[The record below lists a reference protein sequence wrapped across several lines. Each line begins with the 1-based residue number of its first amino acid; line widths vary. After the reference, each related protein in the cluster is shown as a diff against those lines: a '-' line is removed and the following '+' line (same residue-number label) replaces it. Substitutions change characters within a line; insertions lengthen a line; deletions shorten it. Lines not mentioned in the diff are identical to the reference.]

1 VASIR
6 ILHVI
11 PAVAA
16 RYGGPSSAVVSM
28 CRALM
33 SHGVETL
40 IASTDAD
47 GTTRLDVPTGEVT
60 SWQGVPAVF
69 FTKAWSES
77 FKYSPTLSAWLGNHV
92 AEFDL
97 VHIHGVFSHAC
108 IAAASACR
116 RASVPY
122 VVRPLGTLAS
132 WSLGQKPLRK
142 RALLSLAAGKM
153 LRAAAGIHYTS
164 AEEQRSVEAALGL
177 SDGFVVPL
185 GIDSDLLDVPMI
197 PPADRQRNP
206 YVLALSRMHPK
217 KNLESLIRA
226 FLQMRASHRGWTLVI
241 AGTGD
246 AVYVDA
252 LRQLVAD
259 LGGADCVRFPGW
271 VEGSRKRDLVAAA
284 SLFVLCSKHEN
295 FGVAVLEALAASVP
309 VIVSAQVDLSSDV
322 DRAGAGWVTDGSD
335 AALATT
341 LTRALSD
348 AEARESRGAAAREL
362 ARRFTWPLVASR
374 LCQQYDTIVT
384 ARPVRVSGLT
394 VVPR

>member
-1 VASIR
+1 
-6 ILHVI
+6 
-11 PAVAA
+11 
-16 RYGGPSSAVVSM
+16 M
-28 CRALM
+28 CRALL
-33 SHGVETL
+33 SQGVETL

-47 GTTRLDVPTGEVT
+47 GSTRLDVPTGEVT
-60 SWQGVPAVF
+60 SWHGVPAVF
-69 FTKAWSES
+69 FRKAWSES
-77 FKYSPTLSAWLGNHV
+77 FKYSPTLSAWLGRHV

-97 VHIHGVFSHAC
+97 VHVHGVFSHAC

-122 VVRPLGTLAS
+122 IVRPLGTLAP

-177 SDGFVVPL
+177 SGGFVVPL
-185 GIDSDLLDVPMI
+185 GIDPDLLDVPMI
-197 PPADRQRNP
+197 QPADRQRNP
-206 YVLALSRMHPK
+206 YVLALSRIHPK

-226 FLQMRASHRGWTLVI
+226 FLQTRGSRGAWTLVI

-246 AVYVDA
+246 AAYVDA

-259 LGGADCVRFPGW
+259 LGAADSVRFPGW
-271 VEGSRKRDLVAAA
+271 VEGSGKRDLVAGA
-284 SLFVLCSKHEN
+284 SLFVLSSKHEN
-295 FGVAVLEALAASVP
+295 FGVAVLEALAAGVP
-309 VIVSAQVDLSSDV
+309 VIVSTQVDLSSDV
-322 DRAGAGWVTDGSD
+322 DRTVAGWVTDGSD
-335 AALATT
+335 AALAAT
-341 LTRALSD
+341 LTEALSD
-348 AEARESRGAAAREL
+348 AAAREARGVAARGL

-374 LCQQYDTIVT
+374 LRQQYDMIVT
-384 ARPVRVSGLT
+384 AQPLRVSGLT

>member
-1 VASIR
+1 
-6 ILHVI
+6 
-11 PAVAA
+11 
-16 RYGGPSSAVVSM
+16 
-28 CRALM
+28 
-33 SHGVETL
+33 
-40 IASTDAD
+40 
-47 GTTRLDVPTGEVT
+47 
-60 SWQGVPAVF
+60 
-69 FTKAWSES
+69 
-77 FKYSPTLSAWLGNHV
+77 
-92 AEFDL
+92 
-97 VHIHGVFSHAC
+97 
-108 IAAASACR
+108 
-116 RASVPY
+116 
-122 VVRPLGTLAS
+122 
-132 WSLGQKPLRK
+132 
-142 RALLSLAAGKM
+142 
-153 LRAAAGIHYTS
+153 
-164 AEEQRSVEAALGL
+164 
-177 SDGFVVPL
+177 
-185 GIDSDLLDVPMI
+185 
-197 PPADRQRNP
+197 
-206 YVLALSRMHPK
+206 
-217 KNLESLIRA
+217 
-226 FLQMRASHRGWTLVI
+226 MRASHRGWTLVI

-348 AEARESRGAAAREL
+348 AEVRESRGAAAREL